1 MLVLQREPRTKSC
14 REQVAPRIARR
25 TRKFTVRGEWA
36 GVLSKMAS
44 VHKRCRSMKTSHN
57 LLQGKSGALVSCGC
71 QDRAMD
77 ESLSTARESHR
88 RLDSLALHSLL
99 RAKALFRKVS
109 RRVCLDKRASF
120 WIQSRPKLD
129 ACFQERYFR
138 SSVPV
143 SLRALWLPLRRT

>member
-25 TRKFTVRGEWA
+25 TRKFAVRGEWA

-77 ESLSTARESHR
+77 ESLSTARESHW
-88 RLDSLALHSLL
+88 RLDSLALYSLL

-120 WIQSRPKLD
+120 WIQSRPKLES
-129 ACFQERYFR
+129 CFQERYFW